1 MTIDSAAPSW
11 TVRLKQALR
20 ASRQSRRPLVRG
32 AAGLLFAAR
41 EGLRSARAFFTDPTY
56 RSVVMVRWFRP
67 RAVHQTT
74 TRTWLDRYPEIFR
87 ACRDYLGHQQEL
99 RILSFG
105 CSTGEEVVTLRN
117 YFPTAWI
124 TGAEINPRSLAICR
138 SMPVD
143 DRTSFIYSTR
153 EAVRARGPYDAIFC
167 MAVLQ
172 RTPHAIE
179 SAGLTSL
186 QVLLSFCVYSHQ
198 SLTDRPAMPFNF
210 TRTCLSPRESPAHA
224 DMS

>member
-1 MTIDSAAPSW
+1 
-11 TVRLKQALR
+11 
-20 ASRQSRRPLVRG
+20 
-32 AAGLLFAAR
+32 
-41 EGLRSARAFFTDPTY
+41 
-56 RSVVMVRWFRP
+56 MVRWFRP

-117 YFPTAWI
+117 YFPTDWI

-138 SMPVD
+138 SLPVD

-186 QVLLSFCVYSHQ
+186 KDIYPFERFEQQVSELDAILKPGGLLVIHHTQYRLGDSSLGARYSPLDV
-198 SLTDRPAMPFNF
+198 SGLPEDRGPVFD
-210 TRTCLSPRESPAHA
+210 RESALLVEGKRA
-224 DMS
+224 GSIFVKQA